1 MNWCRSETE
10 ILEIRKKLNQLENLY
25 IIILLQV
32 KRKKKSYSKKTKL
45 KREKNLKRKKNNNLK
60 RK

>member
-25 IIILLQV
+25 IIIFLQV

-45 KREKNLKRKKNNNLK
+45 KREKNLKRKKK
-60 RK
+60 I